1 MTRIRRT
8 IDITRIEATPITRTS
23 RTKIPESQTTSL
35 HCWPLRDDY
44 SHIAVRINGRRT
56 GSGARIARQS
66 FRLVMKSSSLD
77 RIEASRTFCIEMPQ
91 GEVETTALVELPTA
105 MTTFFEDDTYLLEI
119 HNLGADNPEPVI
131 ASYMRFY
138 DIAGI
143 SVLAS
148 KVYLPESAF
157 FTERNHGEDDEPSRY
172 IECDKAYLNCH
183 IRLMSKLDKAPI
195 MMPEI
200 VAKVMYASGATEEM
214 SPAITNVKPS
224 ESPDDGNNHVEIR
237 IPVSFANADFAWIEL
252 RAMGH
257 TFCNIL
263 GRRGPKAI
271 GGMIPKEY
279 IEFGSVDM
287 TELLKDCDEL
297 DSIVDRRNEALSATE
312 SDELCYENDLDLALD
327 EFIGCCGTCYEE
339 EMEDEAFAPNNE
351 EETATAEEKDKEEED
366 FMGSAAAKTPIDE
379 LNGMVG
385 LEEVKTK
392 VQSVANVMK
401 FFRMRKVK
409 RLKVKPISLH
419 SLFLGAPGT
428 GKTTVAR
435 QMGRI
440 MKECG
445 VLSSGHVVEKDR
457 SHLVG
462 QYYSST
468 HENTLKAIEEAR
480 GGVLFIDEAY
490 QLHAPEDPKDP
501 GHDVLDTL
509 MGVLSDESERDLMVI
524 LAGYTEKTLE
534 MLELNPGMKSR
545 FPECNH
551 YRFADYSPEELLR
564 IAEDYFLREEYLL
577 TPEARYRLATRLEH
591 DHRRAGQDFANGRH
605 VITLIENRIIPSM
618 AARATM
624 SIGRGTIDEELL
636 MTVLPEDIP

>member
-1 MTRIRRT
+1 MFKR
-8 IDITRIEATPITRTS
+8 
-23 RTKIPESQTTSL
+23 K
-35 HCWPLRDDY
+35 
-44 SHIAVRINGRRT
+44 
-56 GSGARIARQS
+56 
-66 FRLVMKSSSLD
+66 
-77 RIEASRTFCIEMPQ
+77 
-91 GEVETTALVELPTA
+91 
-105 MTTFFEDDTYLLEI
+105 
-119 HNLGADNPEPVI
+119 
-131 ASYMRFY
+131 
-138 DIAGI
+138 
-143 SVLAS
+143 
-148 KVYLPESAF
+148 
-157 FTERNHGEDDEPSRY
+157 
-172 IECDKAYLNCH
+172 
-183 IRLMSKLDKAPI
+183 
-195 MMPEI
+195 
-200 VAKVMYASGATEEM
+200 
-214 SPAITNVKPS
+214 
-224 ESPDDGNNHVEIR
+224 
-237 IPVSFANADFAWIEL
+237 
-252 RAMGH
+252 
-257 TFCNIL
+257 
-263 GRRGPKAI
+263 
-271 GGMIPKEY
+271 
-279 IEFGSVDM
+279 
-287 TELLKDCDEL
+287 
-297 DSIVDRRNEALSATE
+297 
-312 SDELCYENDLDLALD
+312 DLALD

-339 EMEDEAFAPNNE
+339 EMDDEAFAPNNE

-636 MTVLPEDIP
+636 MTILPEDIP